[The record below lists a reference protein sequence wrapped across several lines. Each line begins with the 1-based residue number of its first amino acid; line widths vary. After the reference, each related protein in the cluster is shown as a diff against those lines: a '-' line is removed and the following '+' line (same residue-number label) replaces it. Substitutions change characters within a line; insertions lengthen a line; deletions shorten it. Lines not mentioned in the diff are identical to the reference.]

1 MWKWDQGRLQ
11 YSKLENIYRMAPTLC
26 ELEGIPLD
34 SEEDHLKKLLIEKT
48 ALPFLPVHYSA
59 WRNYARTIKA
69 LGLASKIE
77 GKLTTTGLCKRL
89 ASNKA
94 DKLTSDDYLTHLTK
108 VFSYPAPCFKDYE
121 PSEVKVFPIAAIIK
135 YLLAKGAE
143 EQYPSTNAQ
152 EVSSVLIG
160 NNVTG
165 LEPLANYHTLLK
177 TSYTNSDTGLRHI
190 RELLQ
195 FVSQFSFLFYN
206 KGELSCDMQA
216 FSDFNESDI
225 EELFEPVIFDS
236 EEDKDLEIQQIFNL
250 NVEVSIDVRN
260 TSTLEDIIFTEGKKV
275 RANHLRTERNRQA
288 IKAYF
293 DNAKDPSKCD
303 LCSHIVSLQ
312 YPWMEK
318 LIEVHHLLPLSSP
331 LNNEKIGTSISDLVG
346 LCPNC
351 HRATHSYYRKFLKE
365 NGLEDFESEE
375 QAKDVYQ
382 QVKSK
387 FQAL

>member
-11 YSKLENIYRMAPTLC
+11 YSKLENIYKMASALC
-26 ELEGIPLD
+26 DLDGAALD
-34 SEEDHLKKLLIEKT
+34 SEEDHLKEPLIKQT
-48 ALPFLPVHYSA
+48 DLPFLPIHYSA

-69 LGLASKIE
+69 LGLASKVE
-77 GKLTTTGLCKRL
+77 GQLKTTGLCKRL

-121 PSEVKVFPIAAIIK
+121 PSKVKVFPIAAIIK
-135 YLLAKGAE
+135 YLLAKGTGK
-143 EQYPSTNAQ
+143 QYSSTNAQ

-165 LEPLANYHTLLK
+165 LESLANYQALSK
-177 TSYTNSDTGLRHI
+177 TGYTNSETGLRHI

-206 KGELSCDMQA
+206 KGELFCDMQA
-216 FSDFNESDI
+216 FSSFSESDI
-225 EELFEPVIFDS
+225 EELFEPIIFDS
-236 EEDKDLEIQQIFNL
+236 EENKELEIQQIFNL
-250 NVEVSIDVRN
+250 NVEISIDVKN
-260 TSTLEDIIFTEGKKV
+260 TSSSEDIIFTEGKKV
-275 RANHLRTERNRQA
+275 RANHLRTERNQQV

-293 DNAKDPSKCD
+293 DHAKEPSKCD
-303 LCSHIVSLQ
+303 LCSHIVSMQ

-331 LNNEKIGTSISDLVG
+331 LHNEKIGTSVSDLVG

-365 NGLEDFESEE
+365 NDLEDFESEE

-387 FQAL
+387 FQVL